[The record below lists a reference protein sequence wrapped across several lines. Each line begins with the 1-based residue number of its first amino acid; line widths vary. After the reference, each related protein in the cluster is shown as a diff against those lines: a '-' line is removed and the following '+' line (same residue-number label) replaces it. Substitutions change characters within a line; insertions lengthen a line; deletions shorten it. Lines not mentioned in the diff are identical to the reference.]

1 MRGTERREHA
11 AAPAATLAKMRRRGV
26 LFVIGQLDLGGTESQ
41 LVMLAK
47 ELKRRGWRVEVFSLS
62 KGGVLAEPLS
72 RAGVNLVYGLHRQ
85 NPAPAAAASAKVI
98 EPSVAPKTRPSV
110 KAMLVLSAAVAS
122 LVARIAL
129 SRPTAVHA
137 LLPLT

>member
-1 MRGTERREHA
+1 MSLRKEMTMSGTEQRDLA
-11 AAPAATLAKMRRRGV
+11 AVPAATLTKMRRRGV

-72 RAGVNLVYGLHRQ
+72 CAGVNLVYGLHRQ
-85 NPAPAAAASAKVI
+85 NPAPAAAARAERAL
-98 EPSVAPKTRPSV
+98 EPSTAPKTRPSHV
-110 KAMLVLSAAVAS
+110 NLKFGSLSFGRSV
-122 LVARIAL
+122 
-129 SRPTAVHA
+129 
-137 LLPLT
+137 